1 LRTAIRLAASATI
14 TALFPDAEKR
24 EGRLPRQFSRPCS
37 AALAFLL
44 AMTMAALGAALR
56 AAPALAEA
64 PPLLHYMD
72 CARGLGVAINDK
84 FAILP
89 GERSGSRG
97 LYVFTDQGAHFL
109 PLGAPQAEDGEAQE
123 FLLKADLSSLGELF
137 VIFREKKP
145 GSQSNIP
152 PGIGYETNAPPRSV
166 AAQYRET
173 AASETLDERAR
184 GALRQR
190 LKEKIAIIK
199 EFIDNKNR
207 YSSPA
212 EARLAFERDRS
223 VYLAKLARCHIAG
236 DRELNMVV
244 AEEVQKLET
253 GFPGL
258 TVWEKQIGVR

>member
-1 LRTAIRLAASATI
+1 MLHPA
-14 TALFPDAEKR
+14 
-24 EGRLPRQFSRPCS
+24 Q
-37 AALAFLL
+37 
-44 AMTMAALGAALR
+44 
-56 AAPALAEA
+56 ALAEPA
-64 PPLLHYMD
+64 PMSRYMD

-89 GERSGSRG
+89 GERSGDRG
-97 LYVFTDQGAHFL
+97 LYVFTDQGAQFL

-123 FLLKADLSSLGELF
+123 FLLKADLSSIGELF
-137 VIFREKKP
+137 VIFRDKKP
-145 GSQSNIP
+145 GSRSNIP
-152 PGIGYETNAPPRSV
+152 PGIGYETNAPQGN
-166 AAQYRET
+166 AAGQYRET
-173 AASETLDERAR
+173 TASNAPDERAR
-184 GALRQR
+184 NALRQR
-190 LKEKIAIIK
+190 LMDRIAIIK

-236 DRELNMVV
+236 DRELNLVV

-258 TVWEKQIGVR
+258 TVWEKKIGAR